1 MFKYTSQKQLSIFD
15 FHTDFES
22 KLNADNR
29 WVKMAKILDWDKL
42 AAVYAKS
49 FSTTMGAS
57 SIDARIVIGA
67 LIIKHLEKKDDRGT
81 IEIIQEN
88 PYMQF
93 FLGFDHFT
101 DKIVFDPSLF
111 VTIRKRLGNEAFDK
125 MNQVIISGAL
135 GIEIQEDEDEPFDES
150 NKNDHCCDDASNSD
164 LQSPAQLKKEFP
176 NKGKL
181 QLDATVCDA
190 YIKYPT
196 DLNLLNESR
205 EKAEELIDK
214 LVLLLKIKPPRTYR
228 RVARADYLN
237 VAKKKRKSRQIIRKA
252 IRKQLG
258 YLNRD
263 IKYIKTMLSENDF
276 SGNLFTAQD
285 KKYWQTIQ
293 ELYRQQE
300 EMYRA
305 RTNSIAHRITSIHQP
320 FIRPIVRGKDG
331 RKVEFGSKINVSLIR
346 GFTRINQFNYEAFNE
361 SVYLE
366 EQVEDYKKLMGYYP
380 ELVQTDDIYMTHAN
394 RNYLKEHGIQ
404 HTGRPLGRK
413 PKKEKVSRY
422 QKEKQ
427 RKEKAER
434 NQIEGKFGQ
443 GKAGYNLNKIMAR
456 LESTHESWVASIV
469 FVMNILRAM
478 KDIFWSNF
486 KEYIFKLFFIFYF
499 SKTNSHQS
507 VKQQIA

>member
-111 VTIRKRLGNEAFDK
+111 VTIRKRLGNDAFDT

-135 GIEIQEDEDEPFDES
+135 GIEIQEGENEFFDES
-150 NKNDHCCDDASNSD
+150 NENDHSSDDVSNSD
-164 LQSPAQLKKEFP
+164 LQTPTQLKEDLP

-237 VAKKKRKSRQIIRKA
+237 VAKKKRKSRQIIHKA

-276 SGNLFTAQD
+276 SGNLFTAQE

-293 ELYRQQE
+293 KLYCQQE
-300 EMYRA
+300 EMYRTK
-305 RTNSIAHRITSIHQP
+305 TNSIAHRIISIHQP

-331 RKVEFGSKINVSLIR
+331 KKVEFGSKINVSLIR
-346 GFTRINQFNYEAFNE
+346 GFTRINQFSYEAFNE
-361 SVYLE
+361 SVYLQ
-366 EQVEDYKKLMGYYP
+366 EQGEDYKKLMGYYP
-380 ELVQTDDIYMTHAN
+380 ELVQTDDIYMTRAN
-394 RNYLKEHGIQ
+394 RNYLKEHGIR

-443 GKAGYNLNKIMAR
+443 GKAAYNLNKIKAR

-469 FVMNILRAM
+469 FVMNILKAM
-478 KDIFWSNF
+478 KDIFWPNF
-486 KEYIFKLFFIFYF
+486 KEHIFMLFFIFYY
-499 SKTNSHQS
+499 SKTNSFQS
-507 VKQQIA
+507 IKQQVA

>member
-49 FSTTMGAS
+49 FSTSMGAS

-101 DKIVFDPSLF
+101 DKVVFDPSLF
-111 VTIRKRLGNEAFDK
+111 VTIRKRLGNEAFDT

-135 GIEIQEDEDEPFDES
+135 GIDTQDDDNEHNGKPDVKNES
-150 NKNDHCCDDASNSD
+150 LDDMENND
-164 LQSPAQLKKEFP
+164 LQTLGKSQKELP

-190 YIKYPT
+190 NIKYPT
-196 DLNLLNESR
+196 DLHLLNDSR

-214 LVLLLKIKPPRTYR
+214 LVSLLKIKPPRTYR
-228 RVARADYLN
+228 RVARANYLN
-237 VAKKKRKSRQIIRKA
+237 IAKKKRKGRQIIRKA

-263 IKYIKTMLSENDF
+263 IKYIKIMLAENDF
-276 SGNLFTAQD
+276 SGSLFTSKD

-300 EMYRA
+300 EMYRTK
-305 RTNSIAHRITSIHQP
+305 TNSIAHRIISIHQP
-320 FIRPIVRGKDG
+320 FLRPIVRGKDG
-331 RKVEFGSKINVSLIR
+331 KKVEFGSKINASLIN
-346 GFTRINQFNYEAFNE
+346 GFTRINQFDFEAFNE
-361 SVYLE
+361 SVYMQQ
-366 EQVEDYKKLMGYYP
+366 QVEDYKKLFGYYP
-380 ELVQTDDIYMTHAN
+380 ELVQTDDIYMTRAN
-394 RNYLKEHGIQ
+394 RAYLKEHGIR

-413 PKKEKVSRY
+413 PKKEKLSRY

-443 GKAGYNLNKIMAR
+443 GKAGYNLNKIKAK

-469 FVMNILRAM
+469 FVMNILKAM
-478 KDIFWSNF
+478 KDIFSANI
-486 KEYIFKLFFIFYF
+486 KERIFTLFFIFFYQKIY
-499 SKTNSHQS
+499 SKQYL
-507 VKQQIA
+507 KQQIA

>member
-1 MFKYTSQKQLSIFD
+1 M
-15 FHTDFES
+15 
-22 KLNADNR
+22 
-29 WVKMAKILDWDKL
+29 
-42 AAVYAKS
+42 
-49 FSTTMGAS
+49 
-57 SIDARIVIGA
+57 
-67 LIIKHLEKKDDRGT
+67 
-81 IEIIQEN
+81 
-88 PYMQF
+88 
-93 FLGFDHFT
+93 
-101 DKIVFDPSLF
+101 
-111 VTIRKRLGNEAFDK
+111 
-125 MNQVIISGAL
+125 
-135 GIEIQEDEDEPFDES
+135 
-150 NKNDHCCDDASNSD
+150 
-164 LQSPAQLKKEFP
+164 
-176 NKGKL
+176 
-181 QLDATVCDA
+181 
-190 YIKYPT
+190 
-196 DLNLLNESR
+196 NLLSESR

-214 LVLLLKIKPPRTYR
+214 LVLILKIKPPRTYR

-237 VAKKKRKSRQIIRKA
+237 VAKKKKKSKQVIRKA

-263 IKYIKTMLSENDF
+263 IKYIKTMLSESDF

-293 ELYRQQE
+293 KLYRQQE
-300 EMYRA
+300 EMYRTK
-305 RTNSIAHRITSIHQP
+305 TNSIANRIISIHQP

-331 RKVEFGSKINVSLIR
+331 RKMEFGSKINVSLIS

-361 SVYLE
+361 SVYLQD
-366 EQVEDYKKLMGYYP
+366 QVEDYKKLMGYYP
-380 ELVQTDDIYMTHAN
+380 ELVQTDDIYMTRAN
-394 RNYLKEHGIQ
+394 RNYLKERGIQ

-413 PKKEKVSRY
+413 PKKENVSRY

-443 GKAGYNLNKIMAR
+443 GKAGYNLNKIKAR

-469 FVMNILRAM
+469 FVMNILKAM
-478 KDIFWSNF
+478 KGIFWSNF

>member
-101 DKIVFDPSLF
+101 DKVVFDPSLF
-111 VTIRKRLGNEAFDK
+111 VTIRKRLGNEAFDT

-135 GIEIQEDEDEPFDES
+135 GIEIQEDENESFDES
-150 NKNDHCCDDASNSD
+150 NENDHSSNDASNSD
-164 LQSPAQLKKEFP
+164 LQTPAQLKEDLP

-196 DLNLLNESR
+196 DLNLLSESR

-214 LVLLLKIKPPRTYR
+214 LVLILKINPPRTYR

-237 VAKKKRKSRQIIRKA
+237 VAKKKKK
-252 IRKQLG
+252 KQ
-258 YLNRD
+258 
-263 IKYIKTMLSENDF
+263 TS
-276 SGNLFTAQD
+276 
-285 KKYWQTIQ
+285 
-293 ELYRQQE
+293 
-300 EMYRA
+300 
-305 RTNSIAHRITSIHQP
+305 NS
-320 FIRPIVRGKDG
+320 
-331 RKVEFGSKINVSLIR
+331 
-346 GFTRINQFNYEAFNE
+346 
-361 SVYLE
+361 
-366 EQVEDYKKLMGYYP
+366 
-380 ELVQTDDIYMTHAN
+380 
-394 RNYLKEHGIQ
+394 
-404 HTGRPLGRK
+404 
-413 PKKEKVSRY
+413 
-422 QKEKQ
+422 
-427 RKEKAER
+427 
-434 NQIEGKFGQ
+434 
-443 GKAGYNLNKIMAR
+443 
-456 LESTHESWVASIV
+456 
-469 FVMNILRAM
+469 
-478 KDIFWSNF
+478 
-486 KEYIFKLFFIFYF
+486 
-499 SKTNSHQS
+499 
-507 VKQQIA
+507 